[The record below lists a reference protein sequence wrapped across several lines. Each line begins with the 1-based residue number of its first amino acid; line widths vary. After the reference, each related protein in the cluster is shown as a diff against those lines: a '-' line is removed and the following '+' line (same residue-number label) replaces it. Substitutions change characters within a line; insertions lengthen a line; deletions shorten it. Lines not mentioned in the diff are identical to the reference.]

1 MDDFK
6 NTTRMK
12 IMGKQS
18 GGRVSAPVVPI
29 TRRTDEPNV
38 SVGGV
43 GGGYGPSYGGATGP
57 AMRAGDAAARF
68 ASSGTLA
75 APRGPAR
82 GVGLNVRIPL
92 KKGGEAKVGKVMDEY
107 KSGKLHSGSKEGPK
121 VTNPKQAK
129 AIALSEARKAGA
141 DIPMKKAM
149 GGAVARRMPSPAASA
164 ASGNRMSKMDAE
176 DLAAVSRTTKP
187 SRGDVTESEM
197 RRVRR
202 KVETKAP
209 RDPRMPL
216 IGERIASGD
225 RMSRMEAAE
234 ARAMGLKKGGL
245 AAMPKGKC

>member
-6 NTTRMK
+6 NSTRMK
-12 IMGKQS
+12 VMGKQS
-18 GGRVSAPVVPI
+18 GGRII
-29 TRRTDEPNV
+29 TPKTTKDPSFTEGASGGGSGGRGV

-43 GGGYGPSYGGATGP
+43 GGGYGPSYGGATGS

-92 KKGGEAKVGKVMDEY
+92 KKGGEAKAAACG
-107 KSGKLHSGSKEGPK
+107 G
-121 VTNPKQAK
+121 
-129 AIALSEARKAGA
+129 
-141 DIPMKKAM
+141 PMKKAT

-187 SRGDVTESEM
+187 SRGGVTESEM

-216 IGERIASGD
+216 IGERIASGE